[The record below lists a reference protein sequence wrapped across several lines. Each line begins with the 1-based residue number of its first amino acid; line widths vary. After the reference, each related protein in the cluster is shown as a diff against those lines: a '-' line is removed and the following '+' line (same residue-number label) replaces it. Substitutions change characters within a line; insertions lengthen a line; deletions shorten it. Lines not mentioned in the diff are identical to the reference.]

1 MEEDLYER
9 IGEADLNPTY
19 KDGQVYQHTD
29 VNNMLSIL
37 KTAVNEN
44 YYDIQRLENG
54 TKKVGDANKLSG
66 ATLSRY
72 LDETLQAA
80 DDKIP
85 SSQQAKA
92 YVDDLFSSFSP
103 PIRGV
108 DYWTEEDQDYVINET
123 ADQVKIKMAE
133 TIKNMGEYNSQTNYE
148 KLNVVTYQGSSYC
161 ALKDTTGNLPTNS
174 EYWQLYAEKGNQGD
188 KGDTGETGPQ
198 GETGLQGPKGDTGP
212 QGIQGKTG
220 PQGPKGEIGPQGP
233 QGETGPQGEKGDTGP
248 QGPQGETGLQ
258 GPQGEIG
265 PQGPQGPQGETGPQ
279 GPRGEIGPQGPKGD
293 TGPQGPKGNDGTG
306 VTILGSY
313 NTYNDLVAEHPS
325 GNAGDAYLVGG
336 YLYVWSA
343 TTNTW
348 ENVGNIQGPQG
359 PQGEQGIQG
368 IQGPQGEI
376 GPQGP
381 KGPQGPQGKIGPQ
394 GEKGD
399 KGDSGASEWGDIG
412 GTLSNQT
419 DLQNALDSKAD
430 ASNIPTKTSDL
441 TNDSGFI
448 TSSSL
453 PTKVSDLT
461 NDSGFIT
468 NTVNNLTNY
477 YTKSEIDILIGNIEN
492 LLEEI

>member
-1 MEEDLYER
+1 MEEETLYDR

-44 YYDIQRLENG
+44 YHDIQKLENG
-54 TKKVGDANKLSG
+54 TKTVGNANKLSG

-72 LDETLQAA
+72 LDETLQA
-80 DDKIP
+80 DDNKIP

-133 TIKNMGEYNSQTNYE
+133 TIKNMGEYDSQTNYE

-188 KGDTGETGPQ
+188 KGEKGDKGDKGDTGETGARGLKGDKGEKGDTGPQGPQ
-198 GETGLQGPKGDTGP
+198 GEIGPQGPKGETGP

-220 PQGPKGEIGPQGP
+220 PQGK
-233 QGETGPQGEKGDTGP
+233 K
-248 QGPQGETGLQ
+248 
-258 GPQGEIG
+258 
-265 PQGPQGPQGETGPQ
+265 
-279 GPRGEIGPQGPKGD
+279 
-293 TGPQGPKGNDGTG
+293 
-306 VTILGSY
+306 
-313 NTYNDLVAEHPS
+313 
-325 GNAGDAYLVGG
+325 
-336 YLYVWSA
+336 
-343 TTNTW
+343 
-348 ENVGNIQGPQG
+348 
-359 PQGEQGIQG
+359 
-368 IQGPQGEI
+368 
-376 GPQGP
+376 
-381 KGPQGPQGKIGPQ
+381 

-399 KGDSGASEWGDIG
+399 KGDSGVWVGEDTPTGDYDVWVDPE
-412 GTLSNQT
+412 GTSGT
-419 DLQNALDSKAD
+419 
-430 ASNIPTKTSDL
+430 IPTKTSDL

-448 TSSSL
+448 T
-453 PTKVSDLT
+453 
-461 NDSGFIT
+461 
-468 NTVNNLTNY
+468 NTVNDLTNY